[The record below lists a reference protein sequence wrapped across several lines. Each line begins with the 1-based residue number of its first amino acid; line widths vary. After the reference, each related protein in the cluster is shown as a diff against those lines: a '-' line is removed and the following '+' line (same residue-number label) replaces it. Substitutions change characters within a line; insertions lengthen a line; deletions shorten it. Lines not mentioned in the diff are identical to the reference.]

1 MTEKGFTLR
10 EKGFTL
16 IELLVVIAIIALLL
30 SVILPSLRKVK
41 ETAKATLCLNN
52 QRQIG
57 LFLAMYA
64 EQNDN
69 EVIEL
74 VNWSMVSQ
82 QDTVPIR
89 WADRMF
95 YELRYIDSS
104 EVFYCP
110 QSKVPKGISKK
121 WQAEYSLH
129 PVAGG
134 VFNDSNGTF
143 TYGLRPKDFTQTY
156 TEPLK
161 LHELKSPSS
170 FFLLSDISEEW
181 VVPTSSYYYHEVDG
195 SHYYMFDAWHSF
207 FMVHRKGANIV
218 TADMAVARYKLDD
231 IVSAIPRQGDMSF
244 VGAAFVYPDGLLLN
258 ADGSERA
265 GGPGWGGG

>member
-1 MTEKGFTLR
+1 MREKGFTLR

-30 SVILPSLRKVK
+30 SVIVPSLRKVK

-64 EQNDN
+64 EDNDN

-74 VNWSMVSQ
+74 FNWVPGWQNVQ
-82 QDTVPIR
+82 QTVPLR

-95 YELRYIDSS
+95 YELQYTDSS
-104 EVFYCP
+104 EMFYCP
-110 QSKVPKGISKK
+110 QSRVPRGISKK
-121 WQAEYSLH
+121 WPSEYSLH

-134 VFNDSNGTF
+134 VFDDSNGTY

-156 TEPLK
+156 TEPIK
-161 LHELKSPSS
+161 LYELKSPSS
-170 FFLLSDISEEW
+170 FFLLSDISEEL
-181 VVPTSSYYYHEVDG
+181 VVPTSSRYYHEVDG

-218 TADMAVARYKLDD
+218 TADMGVARHKLED
-231 IVSAIPRQGDMSF
+231 IVRAIARQGDMSF
-244 VGAAFVYPDGLLLN
+244 VGAAFVYPDGTLLN
-258 ADGSERA
+258 VNGNEI
-265 GGPGWGGG
+265 P